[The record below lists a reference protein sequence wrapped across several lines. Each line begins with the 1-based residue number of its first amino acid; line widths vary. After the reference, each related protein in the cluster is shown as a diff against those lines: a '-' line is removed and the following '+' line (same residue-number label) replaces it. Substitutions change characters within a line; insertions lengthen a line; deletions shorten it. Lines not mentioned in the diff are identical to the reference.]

1 MNVRKVK
8 EVALNTAICTIIV
21 ISTAIMVLCT
31 GCQAVKGGADDIA
44 WTADKLSEIMTPA
57 VQKMQEDSLKM
68 EMKKLRRRTEFGDKL
83 AQDLGL

>member
-1 MNVRKVK
+1 MINVRKVK
-8 EVALNTAICTIIV
+8 EVARNTFICTVIV
-21 ISTAIMVLCT
+21 FSLWQLA
-31 GCQAVKGGADDIA
+31 GCQMVKGGADDVA

-83 AQDLGL
+83 ASDLGL